1 MISLKKTLKKKFDL
15 GMRTIAIK
23 GMNNIQSELNKEGQ
37 EAKVTYTIDKNKVTF
52 VIEPKQEKIESEDIP
67 ADQARTVLKGFE
79 KIPIELLNQEMSKQE
94 FSTAGI
100 NRAMERTQEQAGKQI
115 QDAIKKLI

>member
-23 GMNNIQSELNKEGQ
+23 GMNNIQSELNKEEQ

>member
-1 MISLKKTLKKKFDL
+1 MISLKKTIKKKFDF
-15 GMRTIAIK
+15 GMRMIAIK

-37 EAKVTYTIDKNKVTF
+37 EAKVTYTIDKNKVIF
-52 VIEPKQEKIESEDIP
+52 VVEPKQEKIESEDIP
-67 ADQARTVLKGFE
+67 VDQARTVLKGFE

-94 FSTAGI
+94 FSTAGV

-115 QDAIKKLI
+115 QDAIRKLI

>member
-1 MISLKKTLKKKFDL
+1 MISLKKMVKKKFDF

-23 GMNNIQSELNKEGQ
+23 GMNNIQSELSKEGQ

-52 VIEPKQEKIESEDIP
+52 VVEPKQEKIESEDIP

>member
-1 MISLKKTLKKKFDL
+1 MVKKKFDL
-15 GMRTIAIK
+15 GMRMIAIK

-52 VIEPKQEKIESEDIP
+52 VVEPKQEKIESEDIP
-67 ADQARTVLKGFE
+67 ADQARKFLKGFE
-79 KIPIELLNQEMSKQE
+79 KIPIELLSQEMSKQE

-115 QDAIKKLI
+115 QDAIRKLI

>member
-1 MISLKKTLKKKFDL
+1 MVKKKFDF

-23 GMNNIQSELNKEGQ
+23 GMNNIQSELSKEGQ
-37 EAKVTYTIDKNKVTF
+37 EAKVSYTIDKNKVTF
-52 VIEPKQEKIESEDIP
+52 VVEPKQEKIESEDIP
-67 ADQARTVLKGFE
+67 ADKTRTALKGFE